1 MRGTKSWL
9 LILGVLTLCAMP
21 AQSQDWSKLGR
32 LKHGTLIRVHSVGAP
47 VGIDDRCR
55 LDTVDPSTLSC
66 IWEGDGTTRLTYPVD
81 RVAVVYR
88 VLPPGPSA
96 AAWIAEV
103 AGGIGLLGILTLN
116 AELFTI
122 GVVGE
127 VAAFGAWVVHGL
139 TMIAQPPQPPQ
150 ERLKVV
156 YRL

>member
-9 LILGVLTLCAMP
+9 LILGVLTLCAVP
-21 AQSQDWSKLGR
+21 AQSQAWSQLAR
-32 LKHGTLIRVHSVGAP
+32 LKHGTLIQVHSVGAP
-47 VGIDDRCR
+47 VGVDDRCR

-66 IWEGDGTTRLTYPVD
+66 IWEGDGTTRLIYPVE

-96 AAWIAEV
+96 AVWIAEV
-103 AGGIGLLGILTLN
+103 AGVIGLVGMATGN
-116 AELFTI
+116 AGLFLI

-127 VAAFGAWVVHGL
+127 VGAFSAWAVHGL
-139 TMIAQPPQPPQ
+139 TTIGQPPQ
-150 ERLKVV
+150 ERLKVA